1 MVAWFH
7 PFAGIAG
14 DMALGA
20 LVDAGAQVDE
30 VTSLLSR
37 LPVDGWQVEAQQVM
51 RGGLACT
58 QLVVKAHDETTA
70 RTYKDI
76 LTILAAAGYP
86 QRLAERAHAVFA
98 ALARAEGRLHGMA
111 PEDVHFH
118 EVGSLD
124 TIIDVVGTCAALEV
138 LGVDEVRSGPVT
150 LGLGTV
156 HAAHGRLPNPAPAVV
171 KLLEG
176 APIAGTAIDAELTT
190 PTGAALLAA
199 LCSHWG
205 PAPGMVL
212 RASGFGAGTMDLAG
226 MPNATH
232 VIIGEL
238 FSQAPTTP
246 ADHLGP
252 HDHRRPALPGEGH
265 DHRRPALPGEGH
277 DPALSPENLVGTT
290 G

>member
-1 MVAWFH
+1 
-7 PFAGIAG
+7 
-14 DMALGA
+14 MALGA
-20 LVDAGAQVDE
+20 LVDAGAQVEE
-30 VTSLLSR
+30 VSSLLSR
-37 LPVDGWQVEAQQVM
+37 LPIDGWQIEALHVM

-58 QLVVKAHDETTA
+58 QLVVKVHDETTS

-76 LTILAAAGYP
+76 LTILAAADYP
-86 QRLAERAHAVFA
+86 ARLAERAHATFA

-138 LGVDEVRSGPVT
+138 LGVDEVHSGPVA

-176 APIAGTAIDAELTT
+176 APIAGTAVDAELTT

-199 LCSHWG
+199 LCSRWG
-205 PAPGMVL
+205 PTPAMVP

-232 VIIGEL
+232 VVIGEL
-238 FSQAPTTP
+238 LPGASPAR

-252 HDHRRPALPGEGH
+252 HDHLGSH
-265 DHRRPALPGEGH
+265 DHHRLAPAGEETNRAVLP
-277 DPALSPENLVGTT
+277 DDLVRAAG
-290 G
+290 